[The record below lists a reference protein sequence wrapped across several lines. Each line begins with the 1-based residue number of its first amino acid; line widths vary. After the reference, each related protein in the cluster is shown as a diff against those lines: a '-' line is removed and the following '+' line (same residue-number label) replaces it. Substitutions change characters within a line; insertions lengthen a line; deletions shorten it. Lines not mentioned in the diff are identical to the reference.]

1 VILPDKLLG
10 PARSGGRLYRDLA
23 EAQSD
28 RGAPYR
34 LESWLAGQVAGDEP
48 SRSERTL
55 RVYAAHPVGD
65 VAGVSCGSSGER
77 EGLVWHWD
85 AQLRI
90 Q

>member
-1 VILPDKLLG
+1 MK
-10 PARSGGRLYRDLA
+10 
-23 EAQSD
+23 
-28 RGAPYR
+28 
-34 LESWLAGQVAGDEP
+34 AGDEP